1 MGRTHQVVICGAGI
15 TGVSAAYFLAK
26 AGVRDIL
33 LVDERPPLT
42 LTSDRSTECYRNW
55 WPDAEM
61 LALMNRSI
69 DLMEGLADES
79 GNIFHMNRRG
89 YLYVTGDKNKIP
101 DLIKRSNR
109 TLRLA
114 QGGVSNLGAGQ
125 LRIHSSDAS
134 THSTSSPVP
143 AALAQAGQAYQP
155 SAPEGFHNQ
164 NSGADILLGSD
175 LIRKHFPY
183 LTEDAVAALHVR
195 RAGWLSAQQLGMY
208 LLKTARRL
216 GVGFESA
223 RVEAVD
229 AANGRVNGVRLGNG
243 KRINCPI
250 FVNATGP
257 YLKQVGKMLGLE
269 IPVHTELHLK
279 VAFKDQLGIVGRDAP
294 LLIWDDAQSLP
305 WTDDEREALTEDAD
319 TKWLTEPFPAGAH
332 TRPEGAGESQTILM
346 LWEYKTRML
355 DPIFPPPLDE
365 QYPELAM
372 RGMSAMLPGLKQYF
386 NKMPKPQLD
395 GGYYTRTRENRLLAG
410 PLNVEGAY
418 VIGAVSGYG
427 IMSACAAGELLAAHI
442 AKMSL
447 PSYASAFSPA
457 RYDDPE
463 YQKKLENWGESGQL

>member
-69 DLMEGLADES
+69 DLMESLADES

-89 YLYVTGDKNKIP
+89 YLYVTADKNKIP
-101 DLIKRSNR
+101 DLIERSNR
-109 TLRLA
+109 T
-114 QGGVSNLGAGQ
+114 SSLGAGQ
-125 LRIHSSDAS
+125 LRVHSSEAS
-134 THSTSSPVP
+134 AHSTSS
-143 AALAQAGQAYQP
+143 GQAYQP
-155 SAPEGFHNQ
+155 AHPENFHNQ
-164 NSGADILLGSD
+164 PSGADILLGND
-175 LIRKHFPY
+175 LIRKYFPY
-183 LTEDAVAALHVR
+183 LTKDAVAALHVR

-208 LLKTARRL
+208 LLETARRL

-223 RVEAVD
+223 RVEAADV
-229 AANGRVNGVRLGNG
+229 ANGRVNGVRLSNG
-243 KRINCPI
+243 ERIDCPI
-250 FVNATGP
+250 FINAAGP
-257 YLKQVGKMLGLE
+257 YLKQVGRMLGLE
-269 IPVHTELHLK
+269 IPVYTELHLK
-279 VAFKDQLGIVGRDAP
+279 VAFKDPLSVVGRDAP
-294 LLIWDDAQSLP
+294 LLIWDDTQSLP
-305 WTDDEREALTEDAD
+305 WTDSERKTLAEDPE

-332 TRPEGAGESQTILM
+332 TRPEGTGENQTILM
-346 LWEYKTRML
+346 LWEYQTRML

-365 QYPELAM
+365 QYPEIAM
-372 RGMSAMLPGLKQYF
+372 RGMSTMLPGLKQYF

-395 GGYYTRTRENRLLAG
+395 GGYYTKTRENRLLAG

-442 AKMSL
+442 AKISL
-447 PSYASAFSPA
+447 PAYAPAFSPA

-463 YQKKLENWGESGQL
+463 YQKKLENWDDSGQL

>member
-1 MGRTHQVVICGAGI
+1 MTRQHQVVICGAGI
-15 TGVSAAYFLAK
+15 TGVSAAYYLAK

-42 LTSDRSTECYRNW
+42 LTSNRSTECYRNW

-61 LALMNRSI
+61 LALMNHSI

-89 YLYVTGDKNKIP
+89 YLYVTADKNKIP
-101 DLIKRSNR
+101 ELIERSNR
-109 TLRLA
+109 T
-114 QGGVSNLGAGQ
+114 SNLGAGQ
-125 LRIHSSDAS
+125 LRVHSSAAS
-134 THSTSSPVP
+134 T
-143 AALAQAGQAYQP
+143 YQP
-155 SAPEGFHNQ
+155 AHPEGFRDQ
-164 NSGADILLGSD
+164 PSGADILLGAD

-183 LTEDAVAALHVR
+183 LTQDAVAALHVR

-208 LLKTARRL
+208 LLETARRL
-216 GVGFESA
+216 GIGFESA

-229 AANGRVNGVRLGNG
+229 TANGRVTGVRLENG
-243 KRINCPI
+243 EHIGCPI
-250 FVNATGP
+250 FVNAAGP
-257 YLKQVGKMLGLE
+257 YLKQVGRMLGLE
-269 IPVHTELHLK
+269 IPVYTELHLK

-305 WTDDEREALTEDAD
+305 WTDDEREALAEDAD
-319 TKWLTEPFPAGAH
+319 TKWLTETFPAGAH
-332 TRPEGAGESQTILM
+332 TRPEGAGENQTILM
-346 LWEYKTRML
+346 LWEYKTCEIE
-355 DPIFPPPLDE
+355 PIFPPPLDE
-365 QYPELAM
+365 QYPETVM
-372 RGMSAMLPGLKQYF
+372 RGMSTMLPGLRQYF

-410 PLNVEGAY
+410 PLSVEGAY
-418 VIGAVSGYG
+418 AIGAVSGYG

-442 AKMSL
+442 AEMSL

-463 YQKKLENWGESGQL
+463 YQRKLENWGDSGQL